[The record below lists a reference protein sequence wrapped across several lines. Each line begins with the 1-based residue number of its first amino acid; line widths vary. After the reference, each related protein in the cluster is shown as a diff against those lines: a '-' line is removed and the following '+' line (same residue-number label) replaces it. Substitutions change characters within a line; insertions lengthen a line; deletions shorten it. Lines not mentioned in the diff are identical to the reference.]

1 MPAVIWASVAYV
13 VTVTVAVAVVVGVI
27 QALRAHD
34 ARAPQPQRPHPRQQ
48 QSPHLQHP
56 QALPAVHPAW
66 MLDASDT
73 SDECPACYIE
83 HLQRGQLPRHEDGS
97 YLAPAGAP
105 VICARHRASP
115 LARAIRRYVN
125 DENERK
131 ATR

>member
-13 VTVTVAVAVVVGVI
+13 ATVAAVFGVI

-34 ARAPQPQRPHPRQQ
+34 ERAPQPRQQHRQ

-115 LARAIRRYVN
+115 LARAIHIYTT
-125 DENERK
+125 DSNERK

>member
-13 VTVTVAVAVVVGVI
+13 VTVAAVFGVI

-34 ARAPQPQRPHPRQQ
+34 ERAPQPRQQHRQ
-48 QSPHLQHP
+48 QSPRIQHP
-56 QALPAVHPAW
+56 QELPAVHPAW

-115 LARAIRRYVN
+115 LARAIRVYTN
-125 DENERK
+125 EEKERK

>member
-13 VTVTVAVAVVVGVI
+13 VTVAAVFGVI

-34 ARAPQPQRPHPRQQ
+34 ERAPQPQRQQ
-48 QSPHLQHP
+48 HLEHLQHP
-56 QALPAVHPAW
+56 QELPAVHPTW

-97 YLAPAGAP
+97 YVTPAGAP
-105 VICARHRASP
+105 VVCARHRATP
-115 LARAIRRYVN
+115 LARAIHIYTT
-125 DENERK
+125 DSNERK

>member
-13 VTVTVAVAVVVGVI
+13 VTVAAVFGVI

-34 ARAPQPQRPHPRQQ
+34 ERAPQPQRQQ
-48 QSPHLQHP
+48 HLEHLQHP
-56 QALPAVHPAW
+56 QELPAVHPAW

-115 LARAIRRYVN
+115 LARAIHIYTT
-125 DENERK
+125 DSNERK

>member
-13 VTVTVAVAVVVGVI
+13 VTVAAVFGVI

-34 ARAPQPQRPHPRQQ
+34 ERAPQPQRQQ
-48 QSPHLQHP
+48 HLEHLQHP
-56 QALPAVHPAW
+56 QELPAVHPAW

-105 VICARHRASP
+105 VICARHRATP
-115 LARAIRRYVN
+115 LARAIHIYTT
-125 DENERK
+125 DTNERK

>member
-13 VTVTVAVAVVVGVI
+13 VTVAAVFGVI

-34 ARAPQPQRPHPRQQ
+34 ARAPQPQRQQ
-48 QSPHLQHP
+48 QSQHLQHP
-56 QALPAVHPAW
+56 QELPAVHPAW

-115 LARAIRRYVN
+115 LARAIHIYTT
-125 DENERK
+125 DTNERK

>member
-13 VTVTVAVAVVVGVI
+13 ATVAAVFGVI

-34 ARAPQPQRPHPRQQ
+34 ARAPQPQRQQ
-48 QSPHLQHP
+48 HLEHLQHP
-56 QALPAVHPAW
+56 QELPAVHPAW

-115 LARAIRRYVN
+115 LARAIHIYTT
-125 DENERK
+125 DSNERK